1 MSKESSQPFFAPQ
14 LIIDNGVKDVSF
26 YVRAFGA
33 TENLKFT
40 NDDGSIHVVEFSI
53 HGTLFHLHELTSDP
67 AFFTPQKYSRST
79 VLIGLFVAD
88 VDAVMKAALEAGAV
102 EISPARDYEY
112 GYRQGRI
119 RDPFGHYW
127 MIQQKV

>member
-102 EISPARDYEY
+102 EISPPREDQ
-112 GYRQGRI
+112 R
-119 RDPFGHYW
+119 PFW
-127 MIQQKV
+127 SLLDDTTESLNKK